1 MPVETYHPSY
11 KKYLPAWQK
20 TRDAVRGSIAIK
32 EKKAQYLPVPDPET
46 NDDRLGVESVRYRQY
61 MKRALF
67 TNFTGRTKNAL
78 IGAAFRKEPNY
89 DLPEQLEYLIDDAT
103 GDGLGLLQ
111 LAKDELSNV
120 LETGRSILL
129 VDYPQ
134 TEEGL
139 SAEDIVRLQI
149 RASIIPY
156 TAEQCINWKTET
168 VRGRKVLVLCV
179 LAEDY
184 IEDDDEFGH
193 ETKKQYRVLRL
204 REEGYSQ
211 QLYRDE
217 VPFTEE
223 IFPRK
228 ADGTTWEIIPLA
240 FIGSKNNDSTV
251 DDAPLS
257 DIADVNVAHYCN
269 SADYEESCFLT
280 GQPTLFLTHS
290 LSPEQWVEYNP
301 RGIKLGSRSG
311 HVLGETGSATLLQA
325 QPNNL
330 VMEAMRAKEQAMV
343 AIGARIITDRGGN
356 ETAEGAR
363 IRFASE
369 NSVLGDIVNNLSEGL
384 LLCVYW
390 VGEFMGVDAK
400 EAEYTI
406 NREFYDKAVDPQ
418 MIMSMV
424 TLLDRQILGESDIFD
439 RLKSAGLIEADRTLE
454 EIKEEA
460 GELNPLA
467 FNGPSEVD
475 AEIVDE

>member
-1 MPVETYHPSY
+1 MPVETYHPNY
-11 KKYLPAWQK
+11 EKYLPSWRK
-20 TRDAVRGSIAIK
+20 TRDAVRGSVAIK
-32 EKKAQYLPVPDPET
+32 EKKAEYLPVPDPET
-46 NDDRLGVESVRYRQY
+46 NDDRLGVASVRYRQY
-61 MKRALF
+61 IKRALF

-78 IGAAFRKEPNY
+78 VGAAFRKEPSY
-89 DLPEQLEYLIDDAT
+89 ELPESLEYLVEDAT
-103 GDGLGLLQ
+103 GDGLGLVQ
-111 LAKDELSNV
+111 LSKDELSNV

-134 TEEGL
+134 TEDGL
-139 SAEDIVRLQI
+139 SAEDIVRLEI

-156 TAEQCINWKTET
+156 TAEQCVNWKTET
-168 VRGRKVLVLCV
+168 VRGRKLLTLCV
-179 LAEDY
+179 LAEEY
-184 IEDDDEFGH
+184 IEDEDEFGH
-193 ETKKQYRVLRL
+193 ESKTQYRVLRL
-204 REEGYSQ
+204 RDEGYSQ

-217 VPFTEE
+217 MPFTDET
-223 IFPRK
+223 FPRK
-228 ADGTTWEIIPLA
+228 ADGSNWDFIPLA
-240 FIGSKNNDSTV
+240 FIGSKNNDATI

-257 DIADVNVAHYCN
+257 DIADVNVAHYLN

-290 LSPEQWVEYNP
+290 LTEDQWQEYNP

-311 HVLGETGSATLLQA
+311 HVLGDSGSATLLQA

-369 NSVLGDIVNNLSEGL
+369 NSVLGDIVHNLSQGIVT
-384 LLCVYW
+384 CIAW
-390 VGEFMGVDAK
+390 VGEFMGVPTEDASY
-400 EAEYTI
+400 EI

-418 MIMSMV
+418 LIMSMV

-439 RLKSAGLIEADRTLE
+439 RLKAAGLVEADRTLE
-454 EIKEEA
+454 DIKEEV

-467 FNGPSEVD
+467 FTGPQEVQ
-475 AEIVDE
+475 AEVVDE